1 MAGRACAQ
9 WRALE
14 DFKAQG
20 GTRRLRCL
28 TSARQL
34 APLARLTAGAARC
47 EPAPCVGYHDETV
60 IAANAQRGVHVQ
72 AWSPLGRG
80 LLTRYQRDA
89 PEAKQ
94 ACAEVGAKYGKS
106 AYQVALRWITQK
118 GASFTVASQSA
129 AHFAEDLELFGWQL
143 APNPNPRTRTRT
155 PTTPT

>member
-1 MAGRACAQ
+1 M
-9 WRALE
+9 
-14 DFKAQG
+14 
-20 GTRRLRCL
+20 
-28 TSARQL
+28 
-34 APLARLTAGAARC
+34 
-47 EPAPCVGYHDETV
+47 
-60 IAANAQRGVHVQ
+60 HVQ

-143 APNPNPRTRTRT
+143 APEDMARLDALNTQRG
-155 PTTPT
+155 TTIR